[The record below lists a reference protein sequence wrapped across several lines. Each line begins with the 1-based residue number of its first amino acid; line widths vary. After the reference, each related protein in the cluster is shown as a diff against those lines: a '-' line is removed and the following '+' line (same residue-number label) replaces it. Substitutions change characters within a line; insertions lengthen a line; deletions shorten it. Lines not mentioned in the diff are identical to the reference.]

1 MPTKITKELIISHLQ
16 DYYNTNCEIPK
27 KTNYK
32 KYNFPFGCTSIRS
45 NFGSWNNALKEANIP
60 LYRQCPIEVNC
71 LQCNI
76 LFKKQISQIKK
87 TQKNFCS
94 SSCSAIYN
102 NKYKTTGFRISK
114 LELYLQE
121 KLIGYNF
128 NFNNRIICDG
138 LELDIYIDEL
148 KVAFE
153 INGIVHYNP
162 IYGIEKYN
170 KIIKRDLL
178 KNKLT
183 KDKGIILYTIKDE
196 SKKFSIKYAEEILE
210 KIYKFIHKLHFKK
223 VISNIKI
230 EQNIKITQK

>member
-1 MPTKITKELIISHLQ
+1 MDLFQNRKKAKLPLCTICNTKFTSVSEKHFLEFFNDINSEHNIRSIIS
-16 DYYNTNCEIPK
+16 P
-27 KTNYK
+27 
-32 KYNFPFGCTSIRS
+32 
-45 NFGSWNNALKEANIP
+45 
-60 LYRQCPIEVNC
+60 
-71 LQCNI
+71 
-76 LFKKQISQIKK
+76 
-87 TQKNFCS
+87 
-94 SSCSAIYN
+94 
-102 NKYKTTGFRISK
+102 
-114 LELYLQE
+114 
-121 KLIGYNF
+121 
-128 NFNNRIICDG
+128 

-223 VISNIKI
+223 VISKIKI
-230 EQNIKITQK
+230 EQNIKITQNINKSKI